1 MKKHHNKT
9 KIVATIGPASSST
22 EILEQLV
29 FAGMD
34 ICRINMSHGDY
45 GLQQQV
51 INNIR
56 EINKKHDTQVGI
68 LMDLQGPKLRIG
80 MVENNAIELIN
91 GKKITITT
99 DEVIGNEN
107 LLYITYSHFPKD
119 VKKGEYILIDDG
131 KLKLQ
136 VISTDG
142 VSKVETRIINGGFLS
157 SRKGVN
163 LPNTVISLPSLT
175 KKDLADLDFALMNDV
190 EWIGLSFVRSAKD
203 IIDIKEIIN
212 SKNKKT
218 KVIAKIEKP
227 EAIDVID
234 DIIEATDALMVAR
247 GDLGVEIPLEKV
259 PLIQKML
266 VKKCINAA
274 KPVIIATQ
282 MMESMITNF
291 SPTRAEVSDVCNS
304 VIDGADALMLSAE
317 TSVGKFPVEVVTYM
331 KKIIT
336 QTEKNQSIYYR
347 EHEPDSEESDF
358 LPVSVCFNACI
369 MADKSKAKALIAMT
383 NSGFTAF
390 RLSSYRPK
398 ANVYIFTHNNFL
410 LNQLSLVWGVR
421 GFYYDK
427 YISTDDTIS
436 DIQNILKEGGYIE
449 PGDLVINVASI
460 PIGDKGS
467 ANMIKLSITK

>member
-9 KIVATIGPASSST
+9 KIIATIGPASASIKT
-22 EILEQLV
+22 LEELV
-29 FAGMD
+29 LAGMD
-34 ICRINMSHGDY
+34 ICRINMSHGNHD
-45 GLQQQV
+45 LQQQV

-56 EINKKHDTQVGI
+56 KINDQHDAQVGI
-68 LMDLQGPKLRIG
+68 LVDLQGPKLRIG
-80 MVENNAIELIN
+80 MVENNAVELKE
-91 GKKITITT
+91 GKHISFTT
-99 DEVIGNEN
+99 EEILGNEK
-107 LLYITYSHFPKD
+107 LLYITYSQFPKD
-119 VKKGEYILIDDG
+119 VKMGEYILIDDG
-131 KLKLQ
+131 KIKLQ
-136 VISTDG
+136 VINTDG
-142 VSKVETRIINGGFLS
+142 QSSVEAKIINGGFLS

-203 IIDIKEIIN
+203 ITDLKEIIA
-212 SKNKKT
+212 SKNKTT

-234 DIIEATDALMVAR
+234 DIIEATDGLMVAR

-266 VKKCINAA
+266 VKKCIRAA

-317 TSVGKFPVEVVTYM
+317 TSMGKFPVEVVHYM
-331 KKIIT
+331 KRIVS
-336 QTEKNQSIYYR
+336 QTEKTQSIYYR
-347 EHEPDSEESDF
+347 EHEPDSQEPDF
-358 LPVSVCFNACI
+358 LPISVCYNACI

-398 ANVYIFTHNNFL
+398 ANVYIFTHNHFL

-427 YISTDDTIS
+427 YVSTDETIS
-436 DIQNILKEGGYIE
+436 DIQQCLKEDGYIDA
-449 PGDLVINVASI
+449 GDLVINVASI

-467 ANMIKLSITK
+467 ANMIKLSVTK

>member
-163 LPNTVISLPSLT
+163 LPNTIISLPSLT

-291 SPTRAEVSDVCNS
+291 SPTRAEVSDVC
-304 VIDGADALMLSAE
+304 
-317 TSVGKFPVEVVTYM
+317 
-331 KKIIT
+331 KIGRA
-336 QTEKNQSIYYR
+336 SCR
-347 EHEPDSEESDF
+347 E
-358 LPVSVCFNACI
+358 
-369 MADKSKAKALIAMT
+369 
-383 NSGFTAF
+383 
-390 RLSSYRPK
+390 R
-398 ANVYIFTHNNFL
+398 
-410 LNQLSLVWGVR
+410 
-421 GFYYDK
+421 
-427 YISTDDTIS
+427 
-436 DIQNILKEGGYIE
+436 
-449 PGDLVINVASI
+449 
-460 PIGDKGS
+460 
-467 ANMIKLSITK
+467 